1 MLFFLIQM
9 IYFLTPFKLFGRKFC
24 NLASCPPHIA
34 EMLQGIQSTESKQ
47 TIFLDSLCSIGI
59 YVQKTPFYKKMLHIK
74 EEGKSFLLKT
84 FFFDAVFFTYTW
96 IEHNE

>member
-1 MLFFLIQM
+1 M
-9 IYFLTPFKLFGRKFC
+9 IYFTTPFKLFGRKFC
-24 NLASCPPHIA
+24 NLASSPPHIA

-74 EEGKSFLLKT
+74 DLKYMENH
-84 FFFDAVFFTYTW
+84 FCLKRIPVL
-96 IEHNE
+96 E